1 MYDCKYAR
9 EETIKVAGEDFVV
22 EGPLNPYTYF
32 VSDKDGNIIKG
43 RPMIF
48 SKSEMEYY
56 GLKEYNLTTVEK
68 KILDIE
74 QNVYDETIRL
84 TNYAGF
90 SDENLVNAF
99 AMLELFEFNKEFS
112 QTSATSN
119 YSQYPQGWELKAFSY
134 DAYMRLVLAQ
144 ASGEPLTYT
153 DTSYD
158 SLNGVG
164 KSIYARIQGNT
175 SIFFSILL
183 VINDILAIYLIPLL
197 KLFMLAILFICSVLM
212 LMGAAIGIETEFL
225 NLLWRCLIKPLIAF
239 LACNVGMAW
248 VFSMFM
254 SEGLSKVTDTGET
267 LISLQDPTMTVL
279 ALTIIDVV
287 VAVLFF
293 CICRN
298 SLKSSWEFVK
308 NIALETAGAVAGAV
322 ERVTRAVTGWVSS
335 RHEKHNRIR
344 TAITGTM
351 SARGK
356 RTVSKSGRLSQA
368 IKNTSSYRNITRGM
382 QPKPSA
388 NAGGAG
394 SGAGAGIQGKQA
406 KAAPDAKTVTKK
418 NESKPSVINRIKLH
432 NAKKIDKKVA
442 VKQQSAKN
450 STVKNVSANVKKQI
464 SNQGGTTNNNTSKK
478 KQSSRVVNAV
488 TLNKLANHVTT
499 GTYNTDNRSYHNT
512 RNTARNIHTKN
523 KTVNS
528 NNTSTRVQN
537 FKNSRNQKKVIN
549 NSHKVAKQKYVATG
563 RASKKK

>member
-1 MYDCKYAR
+1 
-9 EETIKVAGEDFVV
+9 
-22 EGPLNPYTYF
+22 
-32 VSDKDGNIIKG
+32 
-43 RPMIF
+43 
-48 SKSEMEYY
+48 
-56 GLKEYNLTTVEK
+56 
-68 KILDIE
+68 
-74 QNVYDETIRL
+74 
-84 TNYAGF
+84 
-90 SDENLVNAF
+90 
-99 AMLELFEFNKEFS
+99 
-112 QTSATSN
+112 
-119 YSQYPQGWELKAFSY
+119 
-134 DAYMRLVLAQ
+134 
-144 ASGEPLTYT
+144 
-153 DTSYD
+153 
-158 SLNGVG
+158 
-164 KSIYARIQGNT
+164 
-175 SIFFSILL
+175 
-183 VINDILAIYLIPLL
+183 
-197 KLFMLAILFICSVLM
+197 
-212 LMGAAIGIETEFL
+212 MGAAIGIETEFH

-239 LACNVGMAW
+239 LACNLGMAW

-267 LISLQDPTMTVL
+267 LISLQDPTMTIL
-279 ALTIIDVV
+279 ALTIIDVI

-335 RHEKHNRIR
+335 RREKHNRIR

-394 SGAGAGIQGKQA
+394 SGVAAGAQGKQA

-450 STVKNVSANVKKQI
+450 STVKNVSVSAKKQTNKQRGI
-464 SNQGGTTNNNTSKK
+464 TNNNTSKT
-478 KQSSRVVNAV
+478 KQMSNVVKAATV
-488 TLNKLANHVTT
+488 KKLANHVTIGT
-499 GTYNTDNRSYHNT
+499 VTIGTYNTDSRSYHNT
-512 RNTARNIHTKN
+512 RNTAKNIHTKN

-549 NSHKVAKQKYVATG
+549 NSHKVVKPKYVATG